1 MRKLSFIMI
10 LLFCATLTYAQKG
23 KVAQA
28 SSYFASGKLDEAKR
42 LIDEA
47 ITHESCVN
55 FDKAYFTKGQIYQ
68 GIFES
73 PLKEYKSLDPQALNK
88 AWEAFQKVIEL
99 DVKNK
104 YTKRLA
110 TQYQNLV
117 IDFTNQAIEYYGAE
131 NYKGALASFK
141 RVLEIENS
149 PILTEEAPAK
159 IDTAVIFNAGIAA
172 QKAGE
177 FAEAEKFYKEALKY
191 DYEPARTYAF
201 LANALKE
208 QGKEEEALTYLHKGY
223 ELFPENSFMLV
234 ELINYYL
241 MGGQPEKAEVY
252 LDAAIKQDPKNA
264 SFYRAKGTLYEK
276 MEQKDKAI
284 EMYQKTLELDPK
296 DFTALFNSTNLKL
309 AKVVEYHKQVDNII
323 DVNEYNKE
331 ITKVLDQFEALIADF
346 EKALSLRPDDKNTML
361 VLKELYFRVR
371 DRDPKYQQAY
381 DDMQA
386 KLGNAQ

>member
-1 MRKLSFIMI
+1 M
-10 LLFCATLTYAQKG
+10 
-23 KVAQA
+23 
-28 SSYFASGKLDEAKR
+28 
-42 LIDEA
+42 
-47 ITHESCVN
+47 
-55 FDKAYFTKGQIYQ
+55 
-68 GIFES
+68 
-73 PLKEYKSLDPQALNK
+73 
-88 AWEAFQKVIEL
+88 
-99 DVKNK
+99 
-104 YTKRLA
+104 A

-117 IDFTNQAIEYYGAE
+117 VDFTNQAVEYYGAE

-331 ITKVLDQFEALIADF
+331 IAKVLDQFEGLIPDF
-346 EKALSLRPDDKNTML
+346 EKALSLRPDDKNTVL